1 MSEIRCF
8 EDNNI
13 MKLYS
18 NFPLWIDTV
27 HSCWYLF
34 CLRFKGGIKHLHK
47 PLSIIIQIILIF
59 KYNGT
64 HNLDVKETLSD
75 KF

>member
-1 MSEIRCF
+1 MSEISCI

-13 MKLYS
+13 LKLYS

-27 HSCWYLF
+27 HSCWHLF
-34 CLRFKGGIKHLHK
+34 CLRFKGGIKHLHET
-47 PLSIIIQIILIF
+47 LSIIIQIILIF
-59 KYNGT
+59 KCKGT
-64 HNLDVKETLSD
+64 HNLNVKETLSD